1 MTHFSYYSVGY
12 DNTQLR
18 DVPVTSEYYNPM
30 WFIFS
35 RKILEPTGYNIYS
48 PDTKLTKAEVLVMLM
63 KSYNI
68 ASYTNITD
76 NFADAGNEYY
86 TGYLAAAKRLGLSSG
101 VGDNMLMPNAF
112 ITR

>member
-1 MTHFSYYSVGY
+1 
-12 DNTQLR
+12 
-18 DVPVTSEYYNPM
+18 
-30 WFIFS
+30 
-35 RKILEPTGYNIYS
+35 
-48 PDTKLTKAEVLVMLM
+48 MLM

-68 ASYTNITD
+68 ASDTNITD